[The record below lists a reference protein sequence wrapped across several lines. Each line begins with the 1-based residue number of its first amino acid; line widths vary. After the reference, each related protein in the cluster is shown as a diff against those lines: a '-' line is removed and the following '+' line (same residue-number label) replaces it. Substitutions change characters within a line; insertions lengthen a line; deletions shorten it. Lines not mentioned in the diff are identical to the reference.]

1 MALNMTP
8 LNNHKQEMSKS
19 VLLFA
24 LISQVGSEPTLHFFY
39 FKRGQIKETCKE
51 IKVIGHTDKLA
62 GKQLWFSETTV

>member
-1 MALNMTP
+1 MTP
-8 LNNHKQEMSKS
+8 LNNHKQEMRANNSTD
-19 VLLFA
+19 L

-62 GKQLWFSETTV
+62 GKQL

>member
-24 LISQVGSEPTLHFFY
+24 LISQVGSEPTLHFF
-39 FKRGQIKETCKE
+39 FILKEDRLKRHVRKSK
-51 IKVIGHTDKLA
+51 
-62 GKQLWFSETTV
+62 